1 MRTDMK
7 MIIDTTTKTVAV
19 DYDGLLVTIEDVQ
32 FLDNG
37 YREVL
42 EDIRLEAEYQHRL
55 AQENEKVV
63 ENIITA
69 GSKPIPSNK

>member
-1 MRTDMK
+1 MRTDM
-7 MIIDTTTKTVAV
+7 IIIFDTDAKRTTVN
-19 DYDGLLVTIEDVQ
+19 YDGLLVTIEDVKY
-32 FLDNG
+32 LDKA
-37 YREVL
+37 YQDVL

-69 GSKPIPSNK
+69 GSKPIPINK